1 MRSTQR
7 GDAVTSPLLE
17 VRDLAVV
24 FDGNDRRTEAVR
36 GVSFDLHPGELVG
49 VVGESGCGKS
59 VTARALLALVDNP
72 GRILGGTVR
81 LEGQDLLSMD
91 ERALR
96 SIRGRRISM
105 VFQDPITSLNPVF
118 TIGQQLRMVMEAH
131 GRKPPA
137 ERSVQLLRDV
147 EIPAPEKR
155 LRQYPHELS
164 GGMRQRVMIAMAL
177 ANEPA
182 LIIAD
187 EPTTAL
193 DVTIQAQILDL
204 LRRINQENGTSIL
217 LISHSLDVVAEV
229 ADRVLVFYAGKI
241 VEQGTTQ
248 DVFRDPAHP
257 YTSALLR
264 SMPRGDRTPLVP
276 LAGAPPSLA
285 PPPKGCA
292 FAPRCPRRFE
302 SCTDDPSL
310 TAVAPGHAAAC
321 WATVRD
327 RQVMPATERAR

>member
-1 MRSTQR
+1 MTST
-7 GDAVTSPLLE
+7 LLQA
-17 VRDLAVV
+17 RDLSVV
-24 FDGNDRRTEAVR
+24 FDAPGGRVDAVR
-36 GVSFDLHPGELVG
+36 GVSFDIRSGEFVG

-59 VTARALLALVDNP
+59 VTSRALIGLVDRP
-72 GRILGGTVR
+72 GRINGGTV
-81 LEGQDLLSMD
+81 LFEDQDLLSVD
-91 ERALR
+91 AQTLR

-118 TIGQQLRMVMEAH
+118 TIGQQLRQIMEAH
-131 GRKPPA
+131 GRTGVNERA
-137 ERSVQLLRDV
+137 EQLLKDV
-147 EIPAPEKR
+147 EIPAPAKR

-182 LIIAD
+182 LVIAD

-204 LRRINQENGTSIL
+204 LRRINRELGTSIL

-241 VEQGTTQ
+241 VEEGRTQ

-257 YTSALLR
+257 YTRALLR
-264 SMPRGDRTPLVP
+264 SASRGDRAPLVP
-276 LAGAPPSLA
+276 LPGAPPSLS
-285 PPPKGCA
+285 PPPPGCA
-292 FAPRCPRRFE
+292 FAPRCPLRFDRCAE
-302 SCTDDPSL
+302 DPDL
-310 TAVAPGHAAAC
+310 FEIEPGHHAAC
-321 WATVRD
+321 WATVADQAAVSAEGGSR
-327 RQVMPATERAR
+327 